1 MYDIRS
7 KEEWQKVLD
16 SVHKELGILS
26 AITDKENAVLQVS
39 GQRNPLCSRIRSFK
53 EALAFICGQAQ
64 QSMAQETKK
73 KKRPA
78 IDACDAG
85 MSKFVIPI
93 FYQSDFVGTLT
104 ACGACIPG
112 IELETFVI
120 EKATRMNGQDI
131 EKLIQQ
137 VPQCDG
143 KKIAEVVQRLSPDI
157 PQDG

>member
-1 MYDIRS
+1 
-7 KEEWQKVLD
+7 
-16 SVHKELGILS
+16 
-26 AITDKENAVLQVS
+26 
-39 GQRNPLCSRIRSFK
+39 
-53 EALAFICGQAQ
+53 
-64 QSMAQETKK
+64 
-73 KKRPA
+73 
-78 IDACDAG
+78 